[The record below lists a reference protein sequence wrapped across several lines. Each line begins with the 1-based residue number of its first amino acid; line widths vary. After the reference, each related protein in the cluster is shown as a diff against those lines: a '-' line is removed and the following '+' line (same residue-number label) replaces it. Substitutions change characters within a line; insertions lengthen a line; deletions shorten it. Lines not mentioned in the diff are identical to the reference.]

1 MSAHSFGE
9 TIAQFV
15 SKIGHSLSGNPEYR
29 WLQEQGPDT
38 LESLAHDIGLSV
50 NDLEEAMQADPVS
63 QERVAK
69 MMAQFGLNEAAI
81 RDFSPVTDRD
91 ITRLCSRCDQK
102 SRCDHELADG
112 TAARHAHEFCLNA
125 ESFAECCA
133 NRDAAASRQ

>member
-9 TIAQFV
+9 SIAQFV
-15 SKIGHSLSGNPEYR
+15 SKIGHSLSGNAEYR

-38 LESLAHDIGLSV
+38 LEALAHDIGLSV
-50 NDLEEAMQADPVS
+50 NDLEEAMHADPVS

-81 RDFSPVTDRD
+81 REFSPVTERD
-91 ITRLCSRCDQK
+91 ITRLCARCDHK

-112 TAARHAHEFCLNA
+112 TAAQHAHEFCLNA
-125 ESFAECCA
+125 DSFAECCS
-133 NRDAAASRQ
+133 NRDAAVARQ